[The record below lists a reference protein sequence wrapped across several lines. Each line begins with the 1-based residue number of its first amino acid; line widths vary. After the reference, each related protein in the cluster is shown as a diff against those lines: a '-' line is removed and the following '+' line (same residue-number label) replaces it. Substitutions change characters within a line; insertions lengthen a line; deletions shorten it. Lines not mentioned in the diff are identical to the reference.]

1 MRQQTMPGNGVMKKN
16 RLSSAIAAIIGVAMI
31 GLAAPAGADEFDD
44 AFIAYSSGDFETAR
58 IFFLTLAEGG
68 DIRAQFLLGRIYSE
82 GQGVAKNEAESVKW
96 YLLAASSGD
105 IVSQLALG
113 TMYVNG
119 RGVKQDFV
127 QAYSWFTI
135 VAANGNRDMTSQALD
150 VRDLIEQMMTSAQ
163 IEEAE
168 TIAAVWTP
176 Q

>member
-1 MRQQTMPGNGVMKKN
+1 MNKN
-16 RLSSAIAAIIGVAMI
+16 RLGGAVAGILAVLVTTMGI
-31 GLAAPAGADEFDD
+31 TMAGLAVPAWADEFDG
-44 AFIAYSSGDFETAR
+44 AFNAYSSGDFGVAR
-58 IFFLTLAEGG
+58 TLLKPLAQGG
-68 DIRAQFLLGRIYSE
+68 DIHAQYLLGRIYSE
-82 GQGVAKNEAESVKW
+82 GEGVAKNDAEGVKW
-96 YLLAASSGD
+96 YRLAADRGD

-135 VAANGNRDMTSQALD
+135 VAASGSRDMTSQALD

>member
-1 MRQQTMPGNGVMKKN
+1 MIKK
-16 RLSSAIAAIIGVAMI
+16 RLSSVIAGIMAVAMI
-31 GLAAPAGADEFDD
+31 GTAVPARADEFDD
-44 AFIAYSSGDFETAR
+44 AFIAYNSGDFETAR
-58 IFFLTLAEGG
+58 IFFRTLAEDG

-82 GQGVAKNEAESVKW
+82 AQGVPKNEAESIKW
-96 YLLAASSGD
+96 YLMAAGGGD

-135 VAANGNRDMTSQALD
+135 VAQSGSRVMTSQALD